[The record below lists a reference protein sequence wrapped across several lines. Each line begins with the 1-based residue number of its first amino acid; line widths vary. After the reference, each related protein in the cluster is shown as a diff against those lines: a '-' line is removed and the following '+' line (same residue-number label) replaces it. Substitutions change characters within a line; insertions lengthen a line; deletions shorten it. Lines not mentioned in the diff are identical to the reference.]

1 MHSTHGL
8 LSMSFC
14 RFRFILFYFIL
25 FILFFYLFFF
35 GLSSARISLSSLRK
49 QQPLEEL
56 LSAALKLCVVSC
68 FEISYTGLF
77 CTRFRTAI
85 FLDLTNL
92 IFILSLCIF
101 YLFSLCCHR
110 FSPFFSITGNE
121 QPGCNFV
128 YFRSAYATC
137 LTSAKS
143 ITESYQRWFE
153 LWYTYLAFIDR
164 Q

>member
-1 MHSTHGL
+1 MG
-8 LSMSFC
+8 FC
-14 RFRFILFYFIL
+14 PCHFAGSDLFYFIL
-25 FILFFYLFFF
+25 FYLFYFFIFLIFF

-110 FSPFFSITGNE
+110 FSLFFSITGNE